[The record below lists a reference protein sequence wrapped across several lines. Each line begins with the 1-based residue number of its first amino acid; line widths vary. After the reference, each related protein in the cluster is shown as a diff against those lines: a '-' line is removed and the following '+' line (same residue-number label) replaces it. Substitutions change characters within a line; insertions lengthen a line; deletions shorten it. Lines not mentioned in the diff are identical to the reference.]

1 MAFLPGHDPFISG
14 QPSRAYRLI
23 DSFCQPHP
31 QLDGHY
37 TSPDEA
43 WIEAVGWLE
52 SLGPAAGSCCVGM
65 EVSTASGDWRTIR
78 LPDLLLCPLPL
89 LD

>member
-1 MAFLPGHDPFISG
+1 MASLPGRDTPPGDS
-14 QPSRAYRLI
+14 PNRAYRLI

-31 QLDGHY
+31 HLDGHY
-37 TSPDEA
+37 ASPDEA

-52 SLGPAAGSCCVGM
+52 SLGPAAGSCWIGL

-78 LPDLLLCPLPL
+78 MPDLLLCPLSGHP
-89 LD
+89 